1 MGIVEKI
8 ESLRALEEQYNA
20 RRAAVTEAI
29 VETIRGIG
37 QNPSVRQINK
47 NCFTI
52 RFSDLIG
59 NPIRSIWSIFPVTM
73 TARECSTIFSR

>member
-29 VETIRGIG
+29 VETIRSIG
-37 QNPSVRQINK
+37 Q
-47 NCFTI
+47 
-52 RFSDLIG
+52 
-59 NPIRSIWSIFPVTM
+59 
-73 TARECSTIFSR
+73 

>member
-29 VETIRGIG
+29 VETIRSIG
-37 QNPSVRQINK
+37 QNPSVRQISK
-47 NCFTI
+47 NCFTTV
-52 RFSDLIG
+52 SYTHLTL
-59 NPIRSIWSIFPVTM
+59 P
-73 TARECSTIFSR
+73 TILLV